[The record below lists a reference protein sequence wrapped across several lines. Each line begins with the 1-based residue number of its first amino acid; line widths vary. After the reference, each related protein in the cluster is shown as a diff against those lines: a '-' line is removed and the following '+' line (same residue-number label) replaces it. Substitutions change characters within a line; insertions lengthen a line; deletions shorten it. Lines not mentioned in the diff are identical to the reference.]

1 MERWPN
7 FFIVGAPKAGTT
19 SLYEYLK
26 NVPEIYMSP
35 VKEPNYFSVENL
47 DDNEQ
52 EMRSVRKKEQYL
64 MLFNNDA
71 KILGEASAYYLSNP
85 EAPKLI
91 HKVSPNA
98 KILISLRDPVERE
111 FSQFLMSRERY
122 FKTEK
127 TFHETIQIELNY
139 KNSKKDNPLKL
150 GLYSESVKRYL
161 EIFGTNQVKIIIFE
175 EWVKNP
181 KKTVEEILKFLNVN
195 QTIAQFNNS
204 AHNEYKILRG
214 EISKRINDS
223 KTISKISRMI
233 TSKSQRGFLRE
244 NILFKKSSK
253 PEMLLEDRKILQN
266 FYFDDAKN
274 LERIIGKKLPWKN
287 FETI

>member
-7 FFIVGAPKAGTT
+7 FFIVGAPRAGTT

-26 NVPEIYMSP
+26 NVPGIFMST
-35 VKEPNYFSVENL
+35 VKEPDYFSVNIL
-47 DDNEQ
+47 DDNDP
-52 EMRSVRKKEQYL
+52 VKKPIRKKEQYL

-71 KILGEASAYYLSNP
+71 KILGEASPNYLADH

-98 KILISLRDPVERE
+98 KILISLRDPVERV
-111 FSQFLMSRERY
+111 FSHFLLLKDRFAR
-122 FKTEK
+122 TEK
-127 TFHETIQIELNY
+127 TFHEIIPIELNY
-139 KNSKKDNPLKL
+139 KNSKKSYSLKH

-181 KKTVEEILKFLNVN
+181 KKTIEEILKFLNLD
-195 QTIAQFNNS
+195 QTLTQFNNS
-204 AHNEYKILRG
+204 THNEYKILRG
-214 EISKRINDS
+214 KTSKHINES
-223 KTISKISRMI
+223 KTISKIVKMI
-233 TSKSQRGFLRE
+233 TSKSQRDFLRE

-253 PEMLLEDRKILQN
+253 PEMLLKDRKILQN
-266 FYFDDAKN
+266 FYFDDVKN
-274 LERIIGKKLPWKN
+274 LELIIGKKLPWKN
-287 FETI
+287 FLV